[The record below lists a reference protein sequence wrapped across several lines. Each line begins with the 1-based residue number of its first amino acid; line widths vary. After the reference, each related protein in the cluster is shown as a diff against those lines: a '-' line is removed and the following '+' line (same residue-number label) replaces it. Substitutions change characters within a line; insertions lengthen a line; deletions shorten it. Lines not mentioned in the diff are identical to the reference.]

1 MPNYN
6 KSFNFRNGVQVDED
20 DLIVRSSLVGIGTT
34 IPRSELDVYG
44 DTKVSGIVTTNKLY
58 VTGVSTFS
66 DVHVGAGVTIYSAT
80 GIISAT
86 NFYGDGSKLVNL
98 PTSQWV
104 DINESGIGVTSIYA
118 IGNVGIGTT
127 DPTGTTLQVGGDP
140 NDSKSGVGIGS
151 DGTII
156 ASGIITATGGFSGD
170 GSQITNLNANN
181 ITSGSLSENFV
192 PENLHVAG
200 VITAI
205 SGDFTNL
212 TVTGVS
218 TLGVVTATTL
228 GIDSLHVAGVSTFNN
243 DVEFIG
249 PTAGIS
255 SVTWDKSEKT
265 FSFKD
270 NVKATFGNTSGSPDL
285 SIYHTT
291 ASGGYSA
298 ISDTGTGGLVL
309 GSNALSIKNAALDEK
324 QAVFTENGAVDLY
337 YDDTLRIKTT
347 GIGVTV
353 YDELET
359 TRLSIAGVS
368 TFQDNVNIGKD
379 LVVTGL
385 TTAGFVT
392 TRNFY
397 ASGIATIATANIG
410 TLNVTGIG
418 TIADLSLGNL
428 RLAKAGTNEID
439 TSAGNLILDS
449 HGGLVSVDDNLSVT
463 GVATFASTTTFTG
476 QIDANG
482 GATIDNVRIGVADD
496 NTIDTSSGD
505 LKLSSNSSTVN
516 VTDNF
521 KVSGIST
528 GEALYG
534 KNISLSGVSTAQSG
548 VWGNN
553 VRLGIS
559 GASEIDT
566 SSGNLTIDSA
576 GGTVAVDDNLTV
588 SGDTTFTGAVTA
600 NGSVDLGDSSSDS
613 VTFTARVDSSIVPDA
628 DNVRDLGDTSR
639 QWRDLYLTGLADL
652 DYVNVSSASTF
663 ASSVTFN
670 TGIIPDADVGAYLGQ
685 SGSAFSEAHIDG
697 ITIGAA
703 GTTTITTRGGDLR
716 LDAASGKVVVPNDL
730 SVVGYVTFTNGIA
743 FRDESKVTFGG
754 NNSGITSDLSIYHT
768 AASGGYS
775 AIVDSGSGGLVLG
788 SNVLSIKNPALSST
802 QADFW
807 ADDRVDLYY
816 NNLLRFSTS
825 GVGVTITDQLDVNNI
840 NVSAGGTF
848 GNVTVD
854 NIRLDGNEVDTTSGN
869 LTLDS
874 TGGTV
879 SVDDNLTVIERFTSN
894 KESFLTGNVY
904 AGTDLNDFFVGGGKV
919 GIGTTVATNEFEVVK
934 DSGDLVAEFVSRTG
948 NVTIGLGQSIG
959 IGNSSATV
967 AYSGKN
973 LEFTNKTDDG
983 DVNVNLAAGAAG
995 SGIVTSSSFNV
1006 KYDNAP
1012 IISVGYSGGVGVN
1025 KADPVHALD
1034 VVGSLAVSQHA
1045 KVVGVLTVGTGVN
1058 EVTFG
1063 TGSGFNITGDLTGN
1077 VNATSGV
1084 STFYDLYVSNSV
1096 GIGTTNPAGADLYV
1110 GDISNTSL
1118 YVTGERVAIG
1128 TNTPTS
1134 DVTIDGNTNIV
1145 GDLLLDKLEATVG
1158 IGTTQLLID
1167 SRRTFITGISTAG
1180 TIGITTNLITGITTA
1195 GIGPIIVDDEPVRV
1209 WDIEPVDNLIPF
1221 GTRIV
1226 GIGTEALIMSND
1238 SLNVAI
1244 TTSVLGLG
1252 TYTGD
1257 SPSFSYGQ
1265 HQVFGDV
1272 GFIGNQLPSDAN
1284 ISHRVVFSPWFG
1296 DNNLAKPHV
1305 GYAGTGIG
1313 TSYYT
1318 GTLVGINTLNP
1329 RSSLDVSGS
1338 KGFIIPP
1345 IHNWNTRSI
1354 STESY
1359 SPLNDS
1365 DFINDISGDA
1375 NPTVV
1380 NGSISFYEP
1389 RNRLEVGITT
1399 YDKNLNAAEWDN
1411 IRGMD
1416 VLATVGVTTTILTG
1430 INTTGLYVG
1439 MEVKQE
1445 ANVIRYNTKIV
1456 SIGTSTVTID
1466 RASLNSGV
1474 GTDTL
1479 SFGRYQY
1486 PASTI
1491 FKGIPL
1497 LESNGSGE
1505 WDGVGI
1511 GSQFVHYDAFVPP
1524 RWTTTQ
1530 RDALTTYPYVL
1541 PTGSI
1546 IYNTEDARL
1555 EYYGS
1560 GGWDILG
1567 SGAGGGG
1574 GGAGIK
1580 IYDTGSLVG
1589 VSSIVN
1595 FGTGLDVTPLSV
1607 GVVTITGSGISNV
1620 VEDTTPQ
1627 LGGQLDLNGKY
1638 IAGTGG
1644 VNVTGII
1651 TATNLHA
1658 GNHGLKSGSGSF
1670 TAQAGI
1676 AHTVDSFP
1684 HATENYKTAE
1694 YTVHIT
1700 NGSSIQSQKILVM
1713 QDQSVAYYQE
1723 FAVMYNN
1730 NLLVS
1735 VGATISGANCVLKVT
1750 PETGISGSTNYRF
1763 TRGTLL

>member
-337 YDDTLRIKTT
+337 YADILRIKTT

-449 HGGLVSVDDNLSVT
+449 HGGLVLVDDNLSVT

-1145 GDLLLDKLEATVG
+1145 GDLLLDNLEATVG

-1354 STESY
+1354 STEAY

>member
-58 VTGVSTFS
+58 VTGVSTFA
-66 DVHVGAGVTIYSAT
+66 DVHVGSGVTIYSAT

-104 DINESGIGVTSIYA
+104 DIDETGIGVTSIYA

-156 ASGIITATGGFSGD
+156 ASGIITASGGFSGD

-228 GIDSLHVAGVSTFNN
+228 GIDSLHVAGVSTFNKDVKFAGGVRAGADAYAAWDESEN
-243 DVEFIG
+243 QFFFQDHARASFGDSGDLRIYHDPTTTPDTNRIAAGSGQLLELQTDKFRVVDVGASVNLIAATDGADVELYF
-249 PTAGIS
+249 AGTKRLS
-255 SVTWDKSEKT
+255 
-265 FSFKD
+265 
-270 NVKATFGNTSGSPDL
+270 TSG
-285 SIYHTT
+285 
-291 ASGGYSA
+291 
-298 ISDTGTGGLVL
+298 V
-309 GSNALSIKNAALDEK
+309 
-324 QAVFTENGAVDLY
+324 
-337 YDDTLRIKTT
+337 
-347 GIGVTV
+347 GVTV

-368 TFQDNVNIGKD
+368 TFQDNVNISKD

-392 TRNFY
+392 TRNLY

-496 NTIDTSSGD
+496 NTIDTASGD
-505 LKLSSNSSTVN
+505 LKISSNSSTVN

-521 KVSGIST
+521 TVSGIST

-588 SGDTTFTGAVTA
+588 SGDTTFTGTVAA
-600 NGSVDLGDSSSDS
+600 NGSVDLGDGSGDN
-613 VTFTARVDSSIVPDA
+613 VTFTARVNSAIVPDA

-639 QWRDLYLTGLADL
+639 QWRDLYLTGLAEL

-703 GTTTITTRGGDLR
+703 GTTTITTRGGNLT

-743 FRDESKVTFGG
+743 FSDESKVTFGG
-754 NNSGITSDLSIYHT
+754 NSSGITSDLSIYHT

-788 SNVLSIKNPALSST
+788 SNVLSIKNAALSST

-869 LTLDS
+869 LILDS

-919 GIGTTVATNEFEVVK
+919 GIGTSVATNEFEVVK
-934 DSGDLVAEFVSRTG
+934 DSGNLVAEFVSRTG

-967 AYSGKN
+967 AYAGKN

-1006 KYDNAP
+1006 QYNNAP
-1012 IISVGYSGGVGVN
+1012 IIAVGYSGGVGVN
-1025 KADPVHALD
+1025 KADPALALD

-1077 VNATSGV
+1077 VNAASGI
-1084 STFYDLYVSNSV
+1084 STFYDLYVANSV
-1096 GIGTTNPAGADLYV
+1096 GIGTTNPAGASLYV
-1110 GDISNTSL
+1110 GDISNTNL
-1118 YVTGERVAIG
+1118 YVSGDRVAIG
-1128 TNTPTS
+1128 TNTPTT
-1134 DVTIDGNTNIV
+1134 DVTIDGNTNLV
-1145 GDLLLDKLEATVG
+1145 GDLLLDKLDASVG
-1158 IGTTQLLID
+1158 IGTTALLVD

-1195 GIGPIIVDDEPVRV
+1195 GLTSVDFRV
-1209 WDIEPVDNLIPF
+1209 WDIEPVDNLIAV
-1221 GTRIV
+1221 GTRIAA
-1226 GIGTEALIMSND
+1226 IGTEQLIMSQD

-1252 TYTGD
+1252 TYTAD
-1257 SPSFSYGQ
+1257 SPDFSYGR

-1272 GFIGNQLPSDAN
+1272 GFIGNQLPSDVN
-1284 ISHRVVFSPWFG
+1284 VSHRVVFAPWFG

-1313 TSYYT
+1313 TSYYA

-1354 STESY
+1354 STDAY

-1365 DFINDISGDA
+1365 DFLNDISGDA

-1399 YDKNLNAAEWDN
+1399 YNKTLDAAEWDGD
-1411 IRGMD
+1411 RGID
-1416 VLATVGVTTTILTG
+1416 VLATVGVSTTILTG
-1430 INTTGLYVG
+1430 ISTTGLYVG
-1439 MEVKQE
+1439 MDVKQDTP
-1445 ANVIRYNTKIV
+1445 IIPYNTKIV

-1466 RASLNSGV
+1466 RNTVNSGL
-1474 GTDTL
+1474 GTDTI

-1505 WDGVGI
+1505 WNGVGI
-1511 GSQFVHYDAFVPP
+1511 SSQFIHYDAFVPP
-1524 RWTTTQ
+1524 RWTTAQ
-1530 RDALTTYPYVL
+1530 RDALTASPYVL

-1607 GVVTITGSGISNV
+1607 GVVTITGSGISNL

-1627 LGGQLDLNGKY
+1627 LGGQLDLNGHEINGAGGIK
-1638 IAGTGG
+1638 IAGI
-1644 VNVTGII
+1644 V
-1651 TATNLHA
+1651 TATDLQAGSHNLR
-1658 GNHGLKSGSGSF
+1658 SGSGSF

-1676 AHTVDSFP
+1676 AHTVDSFA

-1735 VGATISGANCVLKVT
+1735 VGATISGANCVLELT